1 MCQERSFAELLYED
15 CPDGVFS
22 LDELYRMLYEALE
35 KLPESHRE
43 VFVKTYVEGKTR
55 EEIAAEMD
63 MSVKSVGRY
72 KHKTI
77 ELLRSELKD
86 WLPLVFL
93 FLTGSSY

>member
-1 MCQERSFAELLYED
+1 MGQGNLLAPHDCLCSGIHKDVCQERSFAEFLYED

-43 VFVKTYVEGKTR
+43 VFVK
-55 EEIAAEMD
+55 
-63 MSVKSVGRY
+63 SVGRY
-72 KHKTI
+72 KHKTL